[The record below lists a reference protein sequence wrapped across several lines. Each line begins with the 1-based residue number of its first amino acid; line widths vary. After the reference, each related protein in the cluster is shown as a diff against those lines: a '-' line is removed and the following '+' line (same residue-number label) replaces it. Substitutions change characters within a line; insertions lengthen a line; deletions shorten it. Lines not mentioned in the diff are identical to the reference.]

1 MRKKTHLL
9 KRLKQVTTRD
19 RQRNIYM
26 VHDEKRLVLG
36 LIGET
41 GQAVCYKQQHVHLC
55 FLQDTTSKPG

>member
-1 MRKKTHLL
+1 MTKKPHLL
-9 KRLKQVTTRD
+9 KRLKQIATRH
-19 RQRNIYM
+19 RQCNIYM

-55 FLQDTTSKPG
+55 FLQETMTG